1 MEQFLKLFQT
11 KKPLIHILHR
21 ELRQLVKNV
30 LVLFMKP
37 TCIDEIV
44 DVKSPKK
51 DKEKAMI
58 LDVNNHLKLSECDF
72 GTNTRMLLLEYAKNK
87 SALEVT
93 KQRHYLKD
101 GLTTMVLYFIA
112 KLPLSN
118 KVLKNASILSSKN
131 IHSDNSITKVS
142 QLAVGTFLG
151 ADEIDSLRREWKLL
165 RADEDVPKIEEVSA
179 FWCQVFQLKNSM
191 DGLSRYK
198 VLPKFVIPCLLM
210 SHGNADPERGFST
223 NKLLVTKQK
232 CSLSEETIVATRFI
246 KDQISHVNHVTE
258 LITRDVTKFC
268 LLSHARYAQ
277 FMTDKKKKEAES
289 DNEMAN
295 AAAEEERNRLK
306 RKLDDEVEEVTKQI
320 KEATKQKDAAD
331 DVIKMGQNMLTE
343 ACTQGENSRAQR
355 ASILA
360 AKTILDKGLKQKN
373 DVHEKIA
380 KLEAKKHQLIVK
392 KTKRSKVGDK

>member
-1 MEQFLKLFQT
+1 M
-11 KKPLIHILHR
+11 
-21 ELRQLVKNV
+21 KNV

-101 GLTTMVLYFIA
+101 GLTTMVLSFIA

-142 QLAVGTFLG
+142 QLAVGKFLG

-179 FWCQVFQLKNSM
+179 F
-191 DGLSRYK
+191 
-198 VLPKFVIPCLLM
+198 
-210 SHGNADPERGFST
+210 
-223 NKLLVTKQK
+223 
-232 CSLSEETIVATRFI
+232 
-246 KDQISHVNHVTE
+246 
-258 LITRDVTKFC
+258 
-268 LLSHARYAQ
+268 
-277 FMTDKKKKEAES
+277 
-289 DNEMAN
+289 
-295 AAAEEERNRLK
+295 
-306 RKLDDEVEEVTKQI
+306 
-320 KEATKQKDAAD
+320 
-331 DVIKMGQNMLTE
+331 
-343 ACTQGENSRAQR
+343 
-355 ASILA
+355 
-360 AKTILDKGLKQKN
+360 
-373 DVHEKIA
+373 
-380 KLEAKKHQLIVK
+380 
-392 KTKRSKVGDK
+392 